1 MQSTILIK
9 KYLNKKLYI
18 AKGNTE
24 PTGYTNLQG
33 IIDII
38 RKGKSVKVI
47 DVVTGEDITTNI
59 LTSTLEYVNL
69 SVGKLEE
76 LIRGQP
82 SS

>member
-1 MQSTILIK
+1 MNSTVLIK

-38 RKGKSVKVI
+38 RKGKSVKVV
-47 DVVTGEDITTNI
+47 DVTTGEDITTNI

-69 SVGKLEE
+69 SVDKLEG
-76 LIRGQP
+76 LIRG
-82 SS
+82 

>member
-1 MQSTILIK
+1 MNSTVLIK

-18 AKGNTE
+18 AKDNTE
-24 PTGYTNLQG
+24 STGYTNLQG

-69 SVGKLEE
+69 SVDKLEE
-76 LIRGQP
+76 LIRG
-82 SS
+82 

>member
-1 MQSTILIK
+1 MQSTVLIK

-38 RKGKSVKVI
+38 RKGKSVKVV

-69 SVGKLEE
+69 SVDKLEE
-76 LIRGQP
+76 LIRG
-82 SS
+82 

>member
-76 LIRGQP
+76 LIRG
-82 SS
+82 

>member
-47 DVVTGEDITTNI
+47 DVVTGEDITAII
-59 LTSTLEYVNL
+59 LTSTLEYINL
-69 SVGKLEE
+69 SVDKLEE
-76 LIRGQP
+76 LIRG
-82 SS
+82 